1 MTKNEKIALLVN
13 GIVMLNQ
20 TSEHKNNDIY
30 KLAEQIGF
38 LVNGNPRFAVM
49 SCIGATYE
57 DAKAAVKQVL
67 KEEKII
73 ELE

>member
-1 MTKNEKIALLVN
+1 MTKEEKIALLVN

-30 KLAEQIGF
+30 QLAKQIGI
-38 LVNGNPRFAVM
+38 LVNANINLVVV
-49 SCIGATYE
+49 SCVGASYE
-57 DAKAAVKQVL
+57 EAKATVKQVL
-67 KEEKII
+67 KEEKIM

>member
-20 TSEHKNNDIY
+20 TSEHKNTDIY
-30 KLAEQIGF
+30 KLAEQIGV

-57 DAKAAVKQVL
+57 DTKAVVKQVL
-67 KEEKII
+67 KEEKIM

>member
-20 TSEHKNNDIY
+20 TSENKNTDIY
-30 KLAEQIGF
+30 KLAEQIGL
-38 LVNGNPRFAVM
+38 LVNGHPRFALM
-49 SCIGATYE
+49 SCIGVSYE
-57 DAKAAVKQVL
+57 DTRNVVKQVL
-67 KEEKII
+67 KEEKIM

>member
-30 KLAEQIGF
+30 QLAKQIGI
-38 LVNGNPRFAVM
+38 LVNANTNFAVM
-49 SCIGATYE
+49 SCIGVTYE
-57 DAKAAVKQVL
+57 DTRNAVAQVL
-67 KEEKII
+67 KEEKIM